1 MQKHPSD
8 IFAKDVLKNKI
19 NKIKKDNF
27 YNIVN
32 KNIKNF
38 VKIIEVKSIGLKID
52 KGYNINYEK
61 TLLLIIFRKI
71 FGLSVIEIGKF
82 LEAL

>member
-8 IFAKDVLKNKI
+8 TFAKDVLKNKI

-71 FGLSVIEIGKF
+71 FGLSLIEIGKF

>member
-19 NKIKKDNF
+19 NKIKKGNF

-52 KGYNINYEK
+52 KGLK
-61 TLLLIIFRKI
+61 KSDVKLLIETFILFLIIIF
-71 FGLSVIEIGKF
+71 
-82 LEAL
+82 